1 MQAVKRKEEEKLV
14 FHQKEIKHYWLSR
27 MKEIDAG
34 NGVEGP
40 NVSELDLRE
49 EYANAFRTESFNEFW
64 ERVLA
69 LGKGNSAAHST
80 LGSTTASRLPS
91 YRLFVDHLLDPDQPT
106 VTRILDLTRTRDPQS
121 QALLSD
127 YFFETANASFLC
139 SHLLRDVDQT
149 RIKYKSLKKT
159 LDALPPIAQI
169 SPIIPLSV
177 SSNHHRLLEFL
188 KSVNPFVP
196 SASSPDRIQMVQTHC
211 SDLLKRLESS
221 RDKARVKLD
230 LIAKLERGSAV
241 FLVVLTASLTI
252 IAAAHALALLVAA
265 PCLIATSLELVSAKK
280 LARGSAQLDAAAKGT
295 YIVMRDLDTISR
307 LVGRLSDE
315 LDHMHSV
322 VRFSLERGD
331 DRLQASGE
339 VARQLKLNGFTDQ
352 LDELEEHLYLCF
364 MTINRARNLVLKEI
378 LDPGHPTSNSASVS
392 NLLPRLNDSL

>member
-1 MQAVKRKEEEKLV
+1 MPIRICRG
-14 FHQKEIKHYWLSR
+14 IKQLFTR
-27 MKEIDAG
+27 TG
-34 NGVEGP
+34 NGMEGP

-49 EYANAFRTESFNEFW
+49 EYANAFRTESYNEFW

-69 LGKGNSAAHST
+69 LGKGNSVAHST

-106 VTRILDLTRTRDPQS
+106 VTRILDLTRTHDPQS

-159 LDALPPIAQI
+159 LDTLPIVQI

-177 SSNHHRLLEFL
+177 SSDRLLEFL
-188 KSVNPFVP
+188 KSDNPFVP

-339 VARQLKLNGFTDQ
+339 VARQLKLNGMTSFTDQ

-378 LDPGHPTSNSASVS
+378 LDPDHASVSNSAPVS
-392 NLLPRLNDSL
+392 NLLPRLNNSL